1 MQSPL
6 ARAYGS
12 MRMDAVCRH
21 CCGNSDRW
29 LQKYRCPLCKK
40 TKQDY
45 KDANLEGEVNEM
57 TFLRE
62 TWLKCRQ
69 YVQVTTGIKRLDCV
83 LTILWG
89 KPHDRN
95 WRDYSKTNRKVV
107 MDDFIVLR
115 LVRV

>member
-6 ARAYGS
+6 SRAYGS

-21 CCGNSDRW
+21 CCGNPDRW
-29 LQKYRCPLCKK
+29 LQKFRCPLCKK
-40 TKQDY
+40 SKQDY
-45 KDANLEGEVNEM
+45 KDANLEAEVNEM

-62 TWLKCRQ
+62 TWLKCKT
-69 YVQVTTGIKRLDCV
+69 YVQVTTGIKRLDCI

-89 KPHDRN
+89 KPHDRH